1 MLILEEIGHK
11 IASICHK
18 LDCCWFLNEEKRV
31 RLKAELSSLV
41 EMRESYRRTQEELA
55 KEQRGMLKDQG

>member
-18 LDCCWFLNEEKRV
+18 LDCCWFLNEEMRA
-31 RLKAELSSLV
+31 RLRAELSSLLT
-41 EMRESYRRTQEELA
+41 MRENYRRTQEELA
-55 KEQRGMLKDQG
+55 KEQRSMLKEPG